1 MAEYTF
7 RVAGAADDG
16 ASVKTNG
23 VVFDAAEFG
32 TCFFLFLPLKHSAIV
47 NVDFGAGGCNVME
60 SAVVKGKKKKGA
72 QHLHPTT
79 VLCNVTT
86 KGGHQYKVTCR
97 VKLSNTTDCE

>member
-1 MAEYTF
+1 
-7 RVAGAADDG
+7 
-16 ASVKTNG
+16 
-23 VVFDAAEFG
+23 
-32 TCFFLFLPLKHSAIV
+32 
-47 NVDFGAGGCNVME
+47 ME

-97 VKLSNTTDCE
+97 ALGETIGLFPSNACIIVVLRSDGHVDVSI